1 MLQLDLPAGIK
12 PANPLDWRQL
22 GDITAEAFSE
32 DPINRWIF
40 GTDAAMQATFRQLA
54 RDVYLPH
61 GICHM
66 IGDEAA
72 TMWSLSD
79 TRQGLS
85 PVQTLRLAW
94 SLMSK
99 GSKGAMKRAMGA
111 GEIMARHHPSDP
123 HLYLFTIGT
132 RKAARGTGLGKA
144 ILRPMLDAADREGL
158 PCYLENTNP
167 ANSGFYMSHG
177 FERMEVFEVGQG
189 SPPMEAMWREP
200 VQASPT

>member
-22 GDITAEAFSE
+22 GNITAEAFSE

-79 TRQGLS
+79 ARRGLS
-85 PVQTLRLAW
+85 PIQTLRLAW

-99 GSKGAMKRAMGA
+99 GSKGAARRAIGA

-177 FERMEVFEVGQG
+177 FERMEVFELGDG

-200 VQASPT
+200 VQASPR

>member
-1 MLQLDLPAGIK
+1 MLQLDLPGGLPRAA
-12 PANPLDWRQL
+12 PSDWRQL

-40 GTDAAMQATFRQLA
+40 GTDAAMKATFRQLA
-54 RDVYLPH
+54 RDIYLPH

-66 IGDEAA
+66 MGDDAA

-79 TRQGLS
+79 TRQGMS
-85 PVQTLRLAW
+85 GFQTLRLVW
-94 SLMSK
+94 SLMIK

-111 GEIMARHHPSDP
+111 GEIMAKHHPSDP

-144 ILRPMLDAADREGL
+144 ILRPMLDAADRAGL

-167 ANSGFYMSHG
+167 ANSGFYMSQG
-177 FERMEVFEVGQG
+177 FERMEVFEVGEG
-189 SPPMEAMWREP
+189 SPPMEAMWRE
-200 VQASPT
+200 VKTTK